1 MWVTGLDQ
9 GRLFDRAQ
17 VCDGLSSGVRQ
28 RSPGAAPTVELRGVL
43 LYSRRGKNDVPM
55 AALAR
60 STAITR

>member
-9 GRLFDRAQ
+9 SRLFAGAH
-17 VCDGLSSGVRQ
+17 VYDGLSSGVRQ
-28 RSPGAAPTVELRGVL
+28 RGMSTTVVVELRGVL
-43 LYSRRGKNDVPM
+43 LYSRRGKNDVAI

>member
-9 GRLFDRAQ
+9 GRLFGGAH
-17 VCDGLSSGVRQ
+17 VYDGLPSGVRQ
-28 RSPGAAPTVELRGVL
+28 RGMSTAVTVELRGVL
-43 LYSRRGKNDVPM
+43 LYSRRGRNDVAM